1 MARDYQRKKT
11 KYSLPPAVYHQTLWQ
26 IRDYDRLRKKR
37 DEILESS
44 AGPPDGMPGGS
55 GHTGDPTQSKAI
67 RLAEMSRIVGIIDDE
82 FARIP
87 AEYRDG
93 VWKSIQSNAPYPID
107 AARVTYSRWKSRF
120 VCAVAKRLNLI

>member
-1 MARDYQRKKT
+1 MATDYQRKKT
-11 KYSLPPAVYHQTLWQ
+11 KYSLPTAVYHQTLWQ
-26 IRDYDRLRKKR
+26 IRDYYRLKELR
-37 DEILESS
+37 DEILGSS

-55 GHTGDPTQSKAI
+55 GHTGDPTQAKAI
-67 RLAEMSRIVGIIDDE
+67 RLAEASRIVGIIDDE
-82 FARIP
+82 LARVP

-93 VWKSIQSNAPYPID
+93 VWRSIQSNAPYPID